1 MQQCDITFAMLADPE
16 AALKVRGL
24 CQTDSTQYTAVV
36 VHKQQR
42 DIVPQLQFC
51 LSSYQVNISGVSVAR
66 G

>member
-1 MQQCDITFAMLADPE
+1 MLADPE